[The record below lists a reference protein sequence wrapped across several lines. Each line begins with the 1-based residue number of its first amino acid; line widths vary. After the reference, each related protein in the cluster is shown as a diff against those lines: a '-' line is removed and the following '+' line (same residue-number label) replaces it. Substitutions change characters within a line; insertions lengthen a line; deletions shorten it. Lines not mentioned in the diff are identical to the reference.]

1 MIPLPK
7 INQTPS
13 INRAKSAPIK
23 KPAKPPYDRTKQLTK
38 LVGLWPHELQDCTE
52 AGTLHIIGLLQ
63 KALRGE
69 RHRGQA
75 GHWTYDLNR
84 HVALNEALREE
95 QARLKILQRLPS
107 HFSQQMARR
116 EMTK

>member
-7 INQTPS
+7 RIQTPV
-13 INRAKSAPIK
+13 NRTRLA
-23 KPAKPPYDRTKQLTK
+23 KPALINKPTKPPYDRVKQLTK

-52 AGTLHIIGLLQ
+52 DGTLHVIALLR

-69 RHRGQA
+69 RQRGHA

-84 HVALNEALREE
+84 HVALVEALREE
-95 QARLKILQRLPS
+95 RARLQILRRLPLS
-107 HFSQQMARR
+107 FRR
-116 EMTK
+116 RTTQND